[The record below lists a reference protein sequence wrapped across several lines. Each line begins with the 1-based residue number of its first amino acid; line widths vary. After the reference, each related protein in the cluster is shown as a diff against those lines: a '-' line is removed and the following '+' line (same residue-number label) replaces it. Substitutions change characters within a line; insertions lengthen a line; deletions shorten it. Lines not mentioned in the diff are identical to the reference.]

1 MSRLRTRDRDE
12 LELRRRRDT
21 LRRDDLQRE
30 ELRRA
35 EFDDDLRRR
44 ELRREQLLDE
54 TLSGDASAD
63 TAAGVDTLDA
73 VDRTDIVGA
82 WAVGPIV
89 AALSGA
95 VMLLWGLIVIARAG
109 LGEPIDEPVVEV
121 AGLRATALLGIIV
134 GAAGLVLILTA
145 ATAARMAVLAVA
157 VIIGVAAA
165 VLTIEPTVEEQW
177 LAGER
182 TLGVFVLVLMA
193 LTAAAALVPGRR
205 TVSRR
210 RRAAL
215 R

>member
-82 WAVGPIV
+82 WAIGPIV